1 MERRGCGTS
10 PPAANAPRSAPT
22 GRPATISV
30 RSAPTGG
37 FWPPPTNEGARL
49 WEEVETT
56 GDLPAVTPDVVHGA
70 DLVGV
75 GADADA
81 IANLIAASETTPPLS
96 ISLFGDWGSGKTFL
110 IGQIQERVRRLAL
123 RSRRAPRSAYCGFVR
138 NVSFN
143 AWHYADSNLWAS
155 LVTHIFDELAK
166 PEPAAGVTDEAVARA
181 QLARLEEELA
191 AHSGLAQRLERARD
205 HARTVDARRRLL
217 RWTWGLTGVTGDR
230 SLGEL
235 KSDLTSLRG
244 ALRLLVPN
252 ARARLG
258 LFLAALLTA
267 AAVGGAV
274 ASLGADWVTRLLVA
288 VVASVAVPL
297 AAIRVV
303 GQHVS
308 GLLAQ
313 AGDAARAV
321 DLRDASIDAEVEVS
335 VRGIRPGTSLRTA
348 AKVLHPSAV
357 FHVGLND
364 WYIAHDG
371 SSTTVLKVRDATIQE
386 IGVAGIPLTT
396 RRAER
401 GFITSFS

>member
-1 MERRGCGTS
+1 
-10 PPAANAPRSAPT
+10 
-22 GRPATISV
+22 
-30 RSAPTGG
+30 
-37 FWPPPTNEGARL
+37 
-49 WEEVETT
+49 
-56 GDLPAVTPDVVHGA
+56 
-70 DLVGV
+70 
-75 GADADA
+75 
-81 IANLIAASETTPPLS
+81 
-96 ISLFGDWGSGKTFL
+96 
-110 IGQIQERVRRLAL
+110 
-123 RSRRAPRSAYCGFVR
+123 
-138 NVSFN
+138 
-143 AWHYADSNLWAS
+143 
-155 LVTHIFDELAK
+155 
-166 PEPAAGVTDEAVARA
+166 VARA

-321 DLRDASIDAEVEVS
+321 DLRDASIDAEVEVA
-335 VRGIRPGTSLRTA
+335 RT
-348 AKVLHPSAV
+348 
-357 FHVGLND
+357 
-364 WYIAHDG
+364 
-371 SSTTVLKVRDATIQE
+371 STTISIV
-386 IGVAGIPLTT
+386 
-396 RRAER
+396 
-401 GFITSFS
+401 